1 MKPEWL
7 GTSTPIIL
15 FIGHP
20 VLRSSSSCFCWHTN
34 HIGHKVIILVSR
46 YVGIRALISFD
57 RTLNA
62 YAEATTLHLFD
73 CLGDNRLCDQLND
86 TTGGDDLLLSEL
98 GKPSGA
104 DDDWDVWE
112 TSLSEDLGVS
122 EWEKV
127 DNWEGV
133 LVLALEVLLA
143 LLSWDEGPKLYLY

>member
-1 MKPEWL
+1 MHEARVAWYKHSDKIYLMVIQYFARRPHVSA
-7 GTSTPIIL
+7 GTLIT
-15 FIGHP
+15 IGQ
-20 VLRSSSSCFCWHTN
+20 
-34 HIGHKVIILVSR
+34 KVIILVSR
-46 YVGIRALISFD
+46 YVGVRALISFD

-62 YAEATTLHLFD
+62 YAEARTLHLFD
-73 CLGDNRLCDQLND
+73 CQGDNRLCDQLND

-98 GKPSGA
+98 GEPSGA

-143 LLSWDEGPKLYLY
+143 LLSWDEGPKL